1 MPVCVEVRHRSFYS
15 GPLRSA
21 EGAAPPIYTGPGN
34 ALHYLERI
42 GAGFVNIDL
51 PQGAGAVPPTHE
63 LARQVLETNGYT
75 VHLAEDGKKAIELY
89 AQRSGEIDLVILD
102 LTMPHRSGME
112 VFRSIRE
119 MNPRA
124 RVILSSGNMPAEPV
138 QGAVFLPKPYRPDA
152 LVRAVRSILDA
163 PIPAR

>member
-1 MPVCVEVRHRSFYS
+1 VKQHNGWINLESMPGKGTTFCAYFPE
-15 GPLRSA
+15 A
-21 EGAAPPIYTGPGN
+21 EGAREEERAPREQ
-34 ALHYLERI
+34 ERP
-42 GAGFVNIDL
+42 AQRRETVLFVDDEDL
-51 PQGAGAVPPTHE
+51 IRD

-75 VHLAEDGKKAIELY
+75 VHLAEDGKKAIDLY
-89 AQRSGEIDLVILD
+89 ARRSGEIDLVILD

-124 RVILSSGNMPAEPV
+124 RVILSSGNMPTEPV

-152 LVRAVRSILDA
+152 LVRAVRSILDT